1 MLTMFIRLLLISLYF
16 VISPISESY
25 GVSLSGIKLSKL
37 LEAASPECNLKPGE
51 QYLHEQFGNLSF
63 KKVSID
69 DAVQVDLLP
78 QGNESLPPG
87 LTTDTDDE
95 SSVQSN
101 LVEGPA
107 AKLLKDINKKG
118 VAYEVKKSEQLNRS
132 RHPGRATNAVPYSH
146 QRNYLRTWPDST
158 SNTGEAVPHA
168 PASVGKLDTKELC
181 CQLTKD
187 AFLISESGIADR
199 PGSTTCLCVA
209 LRDKK
214 GYIKK
219 FIFHNGESLLG
230 PNMRNKAHELG
241 YDVIQTQQ
249 SHAEGQLIQFLLDR
263 HQRRP
268 GWYTHIMGMG
278 CSRCHCVECNALLE
292 LFLGK
297 DYDKFTASINTK
309 KNTAEA
315 ENTADTSL
323 DSINTR
329 ISDIQI
335 TKTDQ
340 DGFCL
345 TKTIE
350 RSATMVFG
358 LDAVGKGTFDKF
370 YLPLVL
376 RDAINEKLPQ
386 ELDFHNE
393 LFIKSE
399 E

>member
-1 MLTMFIRLLLISLYF
+1 MLRNKFRYLPRGIVAGVYLFCISLIPQAYCTQF
-16 VISPISESY
+16 NGLRIDLLRFNRKAAQIGETKSI
-25 GVSLSGIKLSKL
+25 SKL
-37 LEAASPECNLKPGE
+37 TDIEYPSNPGGIEKASYALL
-51 QYLHEQFGNLSF
+51 QDDTLSD
-63 KKVSID
+63 S
-69 DAVQVDLLP
+69 
-78 QGNESLPPG
+78 
-87 LTTDTDDE
+87 DTDDE
-95 SSVQSN
+95 
-101 LVEGPA
+101 EGSLSGDVKNA
-107 AKLLKDINKKG
+107 LTENKKLDRLPTMKE
-118 VAYEVKKSEQLNRS
+118 ARNQYNRS
-132 RHPGRATNAVPYSH
+132 RRAPGGHKLTYDLCN
-146 QRNYLRTWPDST
+146 NYLKEEIEP
-158 SNTGEAVPHA
+158 N
-168 PASVGKLDTKELC
+168 KLL
-181 CQLTKD
+181 CQLSSD
-187 AFLISESGIADR
+187 AFDIVGSE
-199 PGSTTCLCVA
+199 PNPQTQKSTVCLCAA
-209 LRDKK
+209 LRNKH
-214 GYIKK
+214 GYVKK
-219 FIFHNGESLLG
+219 FTFHNGVGVMS
-230 PNMRNKAHELG
+230 PAMRTKAHELG

-309 KNTAEA
+309 KNTEKA
-315 ENTADTSL
+315 ENTVDTSL
-323 DSINTR
+323 DAINTR

-350 RSATMVFG
+350 RSATVVFG

-386 ELDFHNE
+386 ELDFQNE
-393 LFIKSE
+393 RFIKSE